1 MSKNIIEANCV
12 GIMLFAR
19 NRNDPELEQMS
30 RFFILGNFVEVS
42 VRSQELLQ
50 LSVDQFFSI
59 VNDEILNVKDE
70 QTVWECIIR
79 WIDVNPEDRKQYL
92 TKLMRGVRLGLLN
105 NSVILKPISNIYVS
119 LHNFI
124 F

>member
-105 NSVILKPISNIYVS
+105 NSVILKPISNI
-119 LHNFI
+119 
-124 F
+124 